1 MAEGEINV
9 TSFSVFHTKV
19 KSYYVTI
26 VIVPLLLPYL
36 FGKSGIFT
44 RSPLPWVFE
53 TFLFHCYHVHLPCF
67 ILLNGSLEAQ
77 SKSKCP

>member
-1 MAEGEINV
+1 MERRKKKDYLGTTEDNMGV
-9 TSFSVFHTKV
+9 
-19 KSYYVTI
+19 VTI